1 VTVTRYNAAN
11 KALNVEGEERL
22 TDLETVPAGNMLIL
36 LQPR

>member
-22 TDLETVPAGNMLIL
+22 DWPGNCAC
-36 LQPR
+36 R